1 MIQCKIKKW
10 GNSIGILIPKE
21 EAKILN
27 LSEGQEVA
35 IEITKKENP
44 LKELFG
50 FGKRTGVHLSKKHVV
65 EARKMLE
72 SKWV

>member
-21 EAKILN
+21 SAEELHLK
-27 LSEGQEVA
+27 EGEEVVVDIA
-35 IEITKKENP
+35 RRENP

-50 FGKRTGVHLSKKHVV
+50 FGKRMGVKITEKDFREH
-65 EARKMLE
+65 RKMLE
-72 SKWV
+72 SKWL